1 MAGRPGGEAPPTFEV
16 RVWAVTRV
24 EGVTG
29 HAYRLRWE
37 VARRRRSKT
46 FPTRALAESTRAELM
61 AASRRGEAFDIVS
74 GLPLARVRRTQGTT
88 WWNWS
93 LAYVD
98 LKWPT
103 LAPISR
109 RSLAEALI
117 DATLHLS
124 APAPN
129 RPPVKDLRHAMF
141 VWGYHAPHRAAVVP
155 SAEVS
160 EALRWLDRSSLPLVQ
175 LEDPSVGRALL
186 NALSRRQDGTPA
198 APTTV
203 ARKRAVIHNA
213 LELAVE
219 HRHLDSNP
227 IAKLRWKAP
236 RAADTFDSRSVINP
250 QQARALLVA
259 VSEQGDKGRRLTAFF
274 ALMYYAALR
283 PSEATAVI
291 LDDLVLPEG
300 PGWGE
305 LHLARSN
312 AEISGKWAD
321 SGRRGSRQLKHRAQ
335 GHVRVVPLPPPLV
348 EHLRSH
354 IAEYNVRAGGRLFRG
369 PQGGTVAARI
379 YSEVWQQARKAAF
392 TPAEQASPM
401 ARRPYDLR
409 HTAVSTWL
417 AAGVDSAQVAA
428 WAGHSVAV
436 LHRVYAHVVF
446 GRADVAR
453 GRIEDI
459 LGR

>member
-1 MAGRPGGEAPPTFEV
+1 MAGPPGGEAPQTFNV

-24 EGVTG
+24 DGVKG
-29 HAYRLRWE
+29 HAYRVRWQ
-37 VARRRRSKT
+37 VAGRRRSQT
-46 FPTRALAESTRAELM
+46 FPTRALADSTRAELM

-74 GLPLARVRRTQGTT
+74 GLPRSRVRLSRGTT
-88 WWNWS
+88 WWAWS
-93 LAYVD
+93 LAYAD
-98 LKWPT
+98 IKWPT

-117 DATLHLS
+117 DATLQLS
-124 APAPN
+124 APTPN
-129 RPPVKDLRHAMF
+129 QPPVKYLRHAMF
-141 VWGYHAPHRAAVVP
+141 VWAYHAPHRAAGTP
-155 SAEVS
+155 SGEVG
-160 EALRWLDRSSLPLVQ
+160 EAVRWLERSSLPLVQ
-175 LEDPSVGRALL
+175 LEEPSTARALL
-186 NALSRRQDGTPA
+186 DALSRRQDGTPA
-198 APTTV
+198 AATTV
-203 ARKRAVIHNA
+203 ARKRAVIYNA

-219 HRHLDSNP
+219 HRHLNTNP
-227 IAKLRWKAP
+227 VAKLRWKAP
-236 RAADTFDSRSVINP
+236 RVTDTFDSRSVVNP
-250 QQARALLVA
+250 RQARALLGAVA
-259 VSEQGDKGRRLTAFF
+259 SQEDKGRRLTVFF

-283 PSEATAVI
+283 PSEALAVR
-291 LDDLVLPEG
+291 LDDLVLPEE

-312 AEISGKWAD
+312 AEISGTWND

-335 GHVRVVPLPPPLV
+335 GHVRVVPLTPQLV

-354 IAEYNVRAGGRLFRG
+354 IEEFNVRAGGRLIRG
-369 PQGGTVAARI
+369 PYGGTVAARI
-379 YSEVWQQARKAAF
+379 YSDVWQQARKAAF

-453 GRIEDI
+453 GRIEEI